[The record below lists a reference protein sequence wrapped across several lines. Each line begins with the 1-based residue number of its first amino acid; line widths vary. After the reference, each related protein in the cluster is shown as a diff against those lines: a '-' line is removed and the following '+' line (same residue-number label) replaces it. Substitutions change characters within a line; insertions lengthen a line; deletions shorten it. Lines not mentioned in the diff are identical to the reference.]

1 MATNFTA
8 LYDDV
13 MPVVAGA
20 PLVLAQQEIRAA
32 SIEFF
37 ARSLTHQA
45 AMTPIAS
52 VIGQADYT
60 IVNPVASTV
69 IEQVLEVTYNGGAP
83 LRFVRRL
90 RDLNA
95 AYGPTWATLS
105 AVAPDYVFVNPQCTS
120 VKLIKK
126 PTSVIA
132 GAINILAALKPLHTS
147 TTIADDDL
155 YQQHR
160 LTISEGAKA
169 RLFAMPKKPWTN
181 PDLANRCLALFNL
194 GVEAARVRT
203 MAGQGQ
209 NTGLARGAV
218 EAASEK

>member
-1 MATNFTA
+1 MATNFTV

-13 MPVVAGA
+13 MPVIPGA

-32 SIEFF
+32 AIEFF

-45 AMTPIAS
+45 AMTPVAS

-60 IVNPVASTV
+60 IVNPIANTV

-83 LRFVRRL
+83 LRFARRV
-90 RDLNA
+90 RDLVS
-95 AYGPTWATLS
+95 AYGPTWSTLS
-105 AVAPDYVFVNPQCTS
+105 AVAPDYVLVNPQCTS

-126 PTSVIA
+126 PSTVIA
-132 GAINILAALKPLHTS
+132 GAIAIYAVLKPTHAATS
-147 TTIADDDL
+147 ISDDDL

-160 LTISEGAKA
+160 LVISEGAKA

-181 PDLANRCLALFNL
+181 LELANRCLALFND

-209 NTGLARGAV
+209 NTGLARSAQR
-218 EAASEK
+218 AAKE